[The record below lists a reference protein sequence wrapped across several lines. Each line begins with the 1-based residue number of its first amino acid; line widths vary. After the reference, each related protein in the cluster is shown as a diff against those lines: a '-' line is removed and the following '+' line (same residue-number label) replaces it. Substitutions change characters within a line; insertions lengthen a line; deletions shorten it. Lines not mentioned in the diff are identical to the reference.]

1 MGMGM
6 GMGMNRMMRY
16 SNDVPKAKMTKELL
30 LRIGQYYLPYWKRL
44 ALMIAAVLISSAL
57 GLVPPIL
64 TANIIDQALPQKSMS
79 LLALLTIASFVAT
92 MGAALIR
99 VGEMYLNT
107 WVSKHIIYD
116 MKNKMYNHLQYMSI
130 RFFSQTK
137 SGDIITR
144 LNSDIDGIERVFS
157 GTLLSIMR
165 DAFVLG
171 LTAVTLFTLNWKL
184 AILALVIPPLFVSP
198 TKKVGQARWRIASQI
213 QKKLA
218 DLNSQIQET
227 LNISGNMLIKI
238 STRENQEYQRFKETN
253 KDITSLQIYE
263 SVVGRWFQMVVQA
276 FTTLGP
282 NLIYFY
288 GGYLYFQG
296 ELSVGTIVAFVALLN
311 RLYRPVGQL
320 SNIHIDIARSMAL
333 FERIFE
339 YLDMDHEIKDS
350 PNAIAM
356 PAVQGEV
363 EFEHVYF
370 SYTADQETLKDISFR
385 VEPGQLTAL
394 VGLSGSGKTTITYLI
409 SRLYLPH
416 SGVIRVDG
424 QDIRDVTLESLRSQI
439 GVVTQDTYVFNATI
453 KENLRY
459 SKEDATDDEL
469 VEASKVANI
478 HDFIMEL
485 PEGYDTLVGERG
497 TRLSGGEKQ
506 RLSIARAIL
515 KDPRILIFD
524 EATSSLDSVSEV
536 LIQEAIDPLLKG
548 RTSIVIAHRLST
560 IMAADQILVLDEGQ
574 VVESGTHDQLVTHGG
589 LYQTLYQKQFKP
601 NNSLSSQ

>member
-1 MGMGM
+1 MGM